1 MLWQEAL
8 RTGTASAA
16 PPSIIYTPLDGFER
30 FLCEIVGLEGEARE
44 GMETCRPD
52 CLIRVW
58 GEAVGC
64 PQFNDKALIGS
75 VRSITIGMLSCGEAR
90 SCWVPNGEMSFRSA
104 LTQKS

>member
-1 MLWQEAL
+1 MKRLFVLFLVVAL
-8 RTGTASAA
+8 LATTGCAGMSARQRA
-16 PPSIIYTPLDGFER
+16 
-30 FLCEIVGLEGEARE
+30 
-44 GMETCRPD
+44 GMEACRPD
-52 CLIRVW
+52 SPIRVG
-58 GEAVGC
+58 GEAGGC